1 MSVVGRLMCAT
12 GAQWRSTAVFSTQA
26 RGGEPGVAAAIAV
39 RASKSAGKGRRR
51 RSNQESLKKV
61 NSSEDDADS
70 IWTARHAWACVKG
83 CGACCVLDKGPDYPP
98 VEEILTD
105 PDEVALFRSMVGAD
119 GWCIHYDKPSRS
131 CTIHN
136 ERPRF
141 CRVEPETFKDLY
153 GIEEKDMDKAACGFC
168 QDQIRS
174 VYGGRSK
181 ELKTFQRVIRN
192 LEKG

>member
-26 RGGEPGVAAAIAV
+26 RGGEPGVAAAIA
-39 RASKSAGKGRRR
+39 
-51 RSNQESLKKV
+51 ESLKKV
-61 NSSEDDADS
+61 NSSEDADN

-141 CRVEPETFKDLY
+141 CRVEPERFKDLY
-153 GIEEKDMDKAACGFC
+153 GIEEKDMDKVACGFC